1 MADDNRRLKENKLI
15 KALIPKISDYYVSN
29 EFVKK
34 EELSKFLDFID
45 LSTLSEKE
53 SLWKE
58 LSKDCKDPDKKGLP
72 KVLLVKNLTEFI
84 HNHNEELFQ
93 PEATLADS
101 VFNFLNNPK
110 DLNAQID
117 TENDA
122 MFEFYKLLA
131 SIEFSTSKMIPIFTL
146 EENLKNYKFINLDK
160 DSLCELMEELLKEKC
175 TSIKKEQY
183 LNIVEQMEKQFRYLI
198 EEKAKK
204 KRVFTDE
211 ELDHP
216 ELSTFDHLLSFDRLL
231 FKLNDSL
238 LLCHEKNIEA
248 VKANEQL
255 KAQYYSKFYKVLMD
269 NMRLYFYEIMRVYY
283 EQKQKFDYFDCSIVS
298 KFTILKQ
305 QINDVNEDARKQR
318 IIDENKNKE
327 ALQVLNQEILNEKN
341 NNEKT
346 LNEMKK
352 LKNENLKLG
361 DDIILANN
369 KILDLQ
375 KIIEEKEANINS
387 LKKENE
393 LVTNNYTDV
402 LAKLNGQ
409 LFQIKEKEKRKSQ
422 LIQNMNLNDSQKEL
436 VNKSPEEL
444 LFYIVEKEKYFNTLE
459 NKNKELMEKIEELEN
474 DRQKIIDEFSDLK
487 SKGASLE
494 KKLESI
500 TNENEDLLRQLNDYK
515 GQKSNMLSALLEEKP
530 EEDENIINS
539 SRTNPSN
546 YISTKSSNLE
556 IKAIQKKV
564 KEEKNE
570 KCYDYLCIRMDE
582 RYVQNLDDEYYNG
595 NSNLIFSEYIN
606 YLDENKNTIDCVL
619 FITNNNLYLFNNVTY
634 KKCFSIPIDD
644 LSSILVSTN
653 NNYVSFI
660 FETGEVVIF
669 EIFRILELM
678 NFFKSLNALH
688 KTRNPITINIDE
700 INNQFVKNKSKNNN
714 YTTSPYFSKAIFS
727 GRLKQKVEGIFNSG
741 FENRFV
747 ILTEIGLIIMDKPN
761 GKPLEIINPLFSKN
775 SIYNGGEG
783 EFCFMLFI
791 GKSQYTFSAESLHIR
806 TKWLSLIE
814 YWIKKTND
822 EEKLSV

>member
-45 LSTLSEKE
+45 LSTWSEKE

-791 GKSQYTFSAESLHIR
+791 GKFQYTFSAESLHIR

>member
-45 LSTLSEKE
+45 LSTWSEKE